1 MASGHA
7 QPSAWMRRL
16 TYFTEAVCAQISVQD
31 FTAANTS
38 DLNQCRITQVP
49 VAGWQWC
56 RVAASLCLQAGAV
69 PVPEAC
75 A

>member
-1 MASGHA
+1 MSSGHA
-7 QPSAWMRRL
+7 QPSAWTRRL

-38 DLNQCRITQVP
+38 DLNQCRITQAP

-56 RVAASLCLQAGAV
+56 SGSV
-69 PVPEAC
+69 PLPSGRGSAC
-75 A
+75 P